1 MSMKMQVNKTV
12 SVFWGIGQTVMQ
24 NKTLLLFITIA
35 LFTSFSSLSCTTVLI
50 GKDLTVDGSVI
61 HAHNEDMGASA
72 VGRLWHVDAQTHKKG
87 DLINVPYVKIPNQ
100 QNSYSYWA
108 SGNANNTSG
117 LDISNETKP
126 YDSVLVGMNQW
137 GVTMS
142 CNWMNSKS
150 ENSLEKGIRRYA
162 IRQLILER
170 AKTAREAVEIVGDFI
185 EKYGQADWGGLTY
198 NLSDTNE
205 SWVIETTTNN
215 WAARRIKDNEIWV
228 VANRFRIGT
237 DFDLSS
243 HSLIDNAIKQGWY
256 NPKTDKQF
264 NFSKAYGKPEN
275 MNQAYDIAREGRAY
289 SLLKNKKGLLSA
301 DDLFEV
307 LRDRYDGT
315 SKFTKPQNEELWRE
329 TSESNHIPRTIASN
343 LAQST
348 SVAVLRSDLPIEVGA
363 MMWYGMVN
371 PQFSGYFP
379 LYAGS
384 ATVTQDFSILDGKN
398 NGNSAWWSFKNL
410 HNQAGKNYTKY
421 YPMVKKVLSNN
432 HAQMVIE
439 QKLVETKALD
449 LISQGKK
456 DKAISLLNQFSY
468 SQSEDT
474 LFQSKRLL
482 NLIKEPKEK

>member
-1 MSMKMQVNKTV
+1 MMAIRNIKE
-12 SVFWGIGQTVMQ
+12 TVMQ
-24 NKTLLLFITIA
+24 KKTLLLFITVA
-35 LFTSFSSLSCTTVLI
+35 LFTSFSSLSCTTILI
-50 GKDLTVDGSVI
+50 GKGLTIDGSVI
-61 HAHNEDMGASA
+61 HAHNEDMGSSA
-72 VGRLWHVDAQTHKKG
+72 VGRLWHVAAQTRKEG
-87 DLINVPYVKIPNQ
+87 DFINVPYMTIPNQ
-100 QNSYSYWA
+100 HDSYSYWA

-117 LDISNETKP
+117 LDISNQTKP

-142 CNWMNSKS
+142 CNWMNSKAK
-150 ENSLEKGIRRYA
+150 NSIEKGIRRYA

-170 AKTAREAVEIVGDFI
+170 AKTAREAVEIVGEFI
-185 EKYGQADWGGLTY
+185 EQYGQADWGGLTY

-215 WAARRIKDNEIWV
+215 WVARRIKDNEIWV

-243 HSLIDNAIKQGWY
+243 HSLINNAIQQSWY
-256 NPKTDKQF
+256 NPKTEKQF
-264 NFSKAYGKPEN
+264 NFAKAYGKPEF
-275 MNQAYDIAREGRAY
+275 MNQAYDIAREERVY
-289 SLLKNKKGLLSA
+289 SLLENNKKLLTA
-301 DDLFEV
+301 DDLFKV

-315 SKFTKPQNEELWRE
+315 SKFTPPQKEENWRE
-329 TSESNHIPRTIASN
+329 LSEPKKIPRTIASN

-384 ATVTQDFSILDGKN
+384 TTVIQDLSTLDGKKSES
-398 NGNSAWWSFKNL
+398 SAWWAFKNL
-410 HNQAGKNYTKY
+410 HNQAGKNYAKY
-421 YPMVKKVLSNN
+421 YPVVKKVLSNN

-439 QKLVETKALD
+439 QKLVENKALD
-449 LISQGKK
+449 LISKGNKE
-456 DKAISLLNQFSY
+456 KAINLLNQFSY
-468 SQSEDT
+468 SQSKDT
-474 LFQSKRLL
+474 LFQAKRLL
-482 NLIKEPKEK
+482 NSIKETREK

>member
-1 MSMKMQVNKTV
+1 
-12 SVFWGIGQTVMQ
+12 MQ
-24 NKTLLLFITIA
+24 NKTLLLFITVA
-35 LFTSFSSLSCTTVLI
+35 LFTSFSSLSCTTILI
-50 GKDLTVDGSVI
+50 GKGLTVDGSVI

-72 VGRLWHVDAQTHKKG
+72 VGRLWHMGAQTHKEG
-87 DLINVPYVKIPNQ
+87 DFINVPYVKIPNQ
-100 QNSYSYWA
+100 QDSYAYWA

-117 LDISNETKP
+117 LDISNQTKA

-142 CNWMNSKS
+142 CNWMNSKA

-170 AKTAREAVEIVGDFI
+170 AKTAREAVEIVGEFI
-185 EKYGQADWGGLTY
+185 EQYGQADWGGLTY

-205 SWVIETTTNN
+205 SWVIETTTKN
-215 WAARRIKDNEIWV
+215 WVARRIKDNEIWV

-243 HSLIDNAIKQGWY
+243 PSLIKNAIKQGWY

-264 NFSKAYGKPEN
+264 NFSKVYGKSEN
-275 MNQAYDIAREGRAY
+275 MNQAYDIAREERAY
-289 SLLKNKKGLLSA
+289 FLLENKNRLLSA

-315 SKFTKPQNEELWRE
+315 SKFTQPQNDEIWRE
-329 TSESNHIPRTIASN
+329 TSEAKHIPRTIASN

-384 ATVTQDFSILDGKN
+384 TTVIHDLSTLDGKKSE
-398 NGNSAWWSFKNL
+398 NSAWWVFKNL
-410 HNQAGKNYTKY
+410 HNQAAKNYAKY
-421 YPMVKKVLSNN
+421 YPVVKKVLSNN

-439 QKLVETKALD
+439 QKRIENKALD

-456 DKAISLLNQFSY
+456 DKAINLLNQFSY
-468 SQSEDT
+468 SQSKDT
-474 LFQSKRLL
+474 LFEAKRLL
-482 NLIKEPKEK
+482 NSIKETREK